1 MLFQIREVL
10 KADTCGQWSSVIN
23 LLTVMCPLAP
33 PEPAKLSID
42 LPPFVVDEVEESYN
56 SQYWSETNPSVK
68 SSFSPDRFR
77 MTESPAKNPSLWM
90 SLANMGDYLS
100 SPSRKE
106 KATPSRLPPLQE
118 QVTKNSSVISFPDD
132 SIVSIIDYGRP
143 RVALRKTEY
152 SIIILSKRTIEEF
165 LFFLGLPFR
174 IGKENNG
181 IKQILQETR
190 VGVNQS
196 NAQTTEI
203 EKLGEEIS

>member
-1 MLFQIREVL
+1 
-10 KADTCGQWSSVIN
+10 
-23 LLTVMCPLAP
+23 MCPIAR
-33 PEPAKLSID
+33 PEPVKLSIE
-42 LPPFVVDEVEESYN
+42 LPPFAADEVEESYK
-56 SQYWSETNPSVK
+56 SQYWSETNQSIK
-68 SSFSPDRFR
+68 SNFSPDRFR

-90 SLANMGDYLS
+90 SLANMGDYIT

-106 KATPSRLPPLQE
+106 KGGTSSRLPPLQE
-118 QVTKNSSVISFPDD
+118 QVSNNSAVISFPDD

-174 IGKENNG
+174 VGKENNG
-181 IKQILQETR
+181 VKQILQETR